1 MKTGMLIVVV
11 MVSVWCAGCAQS
23 GYQVIKP
30 AEYADT
36 HQMFDLTFGWKKT
49 VTEHGLTI
57 DGYVRNNR
65 YFIISDMDMTVSVLD
80 SSGREKSREDFLF
93 IPSRLPMD
101 NFARFS
107 VALKARPQAGD
118 KIRFLYRYDA
128 LDGKDGALTWR
139 NSFEVPVAE

>member
-1 MKTGMLIVVV
+1 MKAGMIILAV
-11 MVSVWCAGCAQS
+11 MVSAWCAGCAQS

-36 HQMFDLTFGWKKT
+36 HKMFDVTFGWKNR
-49 VTEHGLTI
+49 VTESGLAI

-65 YFIISDMDMTVSVLD
+65 YFIISDMDMTVSLVD

-107 VALKARPQAGD
+107 VALKTHPRAGD
-118 KIRFLYRYDA
+118 KIRFQYRYDA
-128 LDGKDGALTWR
+128 LDGREGALRWH